1 MANSPVQLVRDSAG
15 TGAYRFTEHAERE
28 READTIPMTEIEE
41 AFGGAR
47 LELIEDYPDDPRG
60 QSALLLGFTASGS
73 PLHAVVGLSNP
84 NLVVFVTVYR
94 PRAELRYDW
103 RIRVKE

>member
-1 MANSPVQLVRDSAG
+1 MANSPVQLVRDSLG

-47 LELIEDYPDDPRG
+47 QCVAPRLHGVWQPSPRSGRSVEPELGGIRDRL
-60 QSALLLGFTASGS
+60 QTSG
-73 PLHAVVGLSNP
+73 
-84 NLVVFVTVYR
+84 
-94 PRAELRYDW
+94 
-103 RIRVKE
+103 